1 MTWHLW
7 VSGGGG
13 LEMGSKDA
21 YCSGCIIFYDNHGTH
36 RSAPGP
42 ARQVPAS
49 QLTLQ
54 VLLPQTRIFLP
65 PHREL
70 SAQAGELY
78 PTKPAGNTPRRTPDV
93 PLRSR
98 SLPCKPLPHVPST
111 PLPTPGPRVPHTAGE
126 ANALSPRGWHS
137 KGSAKQRTKFKIL

>member
-1 MTWHLW
+1 
-7 VSGGGG
+7 
-13 LEMGSKDA
+13 MGSKDA

-78 PTKPAGNTPRRTPDV
+78 PTKPAGNTPPQDPRCPLEKQEPPLQAPPPHPQHTPPNARPKGTPHSWGSKRTV
-93 PLRSR
+93 
-98 SLPCKPLPHVPST
+98 
-111 PLPTPGPRVPHTAGE
+111 
-126 ANALSPRGWHS
+126 S
-137 KGSAKQRTKFKIL
+137 KGLAFQRLSKAENQVQDPLIPS